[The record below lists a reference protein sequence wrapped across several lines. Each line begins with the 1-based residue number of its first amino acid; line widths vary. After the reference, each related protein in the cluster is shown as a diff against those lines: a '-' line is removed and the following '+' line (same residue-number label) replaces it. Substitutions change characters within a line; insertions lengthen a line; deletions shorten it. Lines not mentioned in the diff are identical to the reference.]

1 MRQSLFRRV
10 TRYTPGASLDPRE
23 NRLTEATAAVLER
36 VDGLAHAVASALL
49 DDACTGDPA
58 APLDPATSMRR
69 RELHADCR
77 RLRDP
82 HVAVRT
88 QVATPRGRFVDLEL
102 LLRPPAGQGGR
113 GVLLWVEVKHG
124 AGLHGDQLDAYVE
137 EIETAHPAAE
147 VGRLVT
153 VLAPRSG
160 IAGLGAVPGCVAVT
174 SWQQLAVAIAAF
186 DGGSLSGEQRFLLG
200 EYLSYLREE
209 GLMDPDGLTASS
221 ALALM
226 DANAAG
232 AAAAAICAVADRWI
246 DARWGERGTH
256 LTAGGRAAVPAFGL
270 RYWAHHAPRPTGAHG
285 GLDLNG
291 AWLEWGLRN
300 TRELDYLDEAR
311 GSWAFV
317 AGITVTG
324 KAQAHG
330 DRAWMARLIS
340 SGFSFVWI
348 GGWYRMVRLKY
359 PDELLGATTLEGQ
372 GELLGRWVVDAFE
385 TIAEDPPRA
394 VADQ

>member
-49 DDACTGDPA
+49 ESACTDDPA
-58 APLDPATSMRR
+58 APLDTEESIRR
-69 RELHADCR
+69 RELYADCR

-82 HVAVRT
+82 RVSVRT

-102 LLRPPAGQGGR
+102 LLRPPGRGGR
-113 GVLLWVEVKHG
+113 GVLLWVEVKYG

-137 EIETAHPAAE
+137 EIETAHPVAE
-147 VGRLVT
+147 VGRLVI
-153 VLAPRSG
+153 VLAPRNST
-160 IAGLGAVPGCVAVT
+160 AGLRAVTGRVAVT
-174 SWQQLAVAIAAF
+174 SWQQLAVTIAAF
-186 DGGSLSGEQRFLLG
+186 DGGSLPDEQRFLLS

-209 GLMDPDGLTASS
+209 GLMDPDRLTASS

-226 DANAAG
+226 EANTAG
-232 AAAAAICAVADRWI
+232 AAAAAICEVADRWI
-246 DARWGERGTH
+246 AARWGERGTH
-256 LTAGGRAAVPAFGL
+256 LTAAGRAALPAFGL
-270 RYWAHHAPRPTGAHG
+270 RYWAHHAPHPTGVHG
-285 GLDLNG
+285 GLELNG

-311 GSWAFV
+311 GSWAFI

-330 DRAWMARLIS
+330 DPAWMARMIS

-359 PDELLGATTLEGQ
+359 PDELLSAATLEAQ

-394 VADQ
+394 VALQ